1 MLDQQTT
8 PPSDNV
14 NISRSLMWGIASLA
28 SAVISFF
35 TGILSVFVA
44 GFALYAGLK
53 ARKLGVMQKD
63 NAAVICGTI
72 GLIVSVIVLALAALG
87 IIILLLTAM
96 GFIGI
101 MGLPLMWR

>member
-1 MLDQQTT
+1 MSDQQNT
-8 PPSDNV
+8 PPNESV
-14 NISRSLMWGIASLA
+14 SVSRSLMWGIASLA

-35 TGILSVFVA
+35 AGILSIFIA
-44 GFALYAGLK
+44 AFALYAGLK
-53 ARKLGVMQKD
+53 ARKLGAIEKD

-87 IIILLLTAM
+87 LIVLLLTTM

-101 MGLPLMWR
+101 MGLPMLWR